1 MDLKLKG
8 LTEDTPLELYHIKGR
23 EVWVKRDDLM
33 GDGMILPP
41 WGKLAAL
48 FELVKKYID
57 KSKPL
62 VHLSVD
68 GSWTAWALGAICE
81 ELGIEFYAAHPDSKK
96 ISQEYLGMIKEMYP
110 KTNLYPIRPNMMQI
124 MYNSLKKDARE
135 KGWQMLPYAFDHDFY
150 KDYLAERIQP
160 YSHFDNLVVS
170 SGSGVTLSGLAKG
183 YYREELKEFFPQV
196 KRKIWTTCVSSV
208 SSINKTLK
216 KSGIPIPLNIR
227 KSEYLF
233 ENRLDGYKTPFP
245 CNQFWDVK
253 QWKWLEENI
262 DQIEGTILFWNI
274 GGIYKF

>member
-33 GDGMILPP
+33 GDGMVLPP

-48 FELVKKYID
+48 FELVKKYVD
-57 KSKPL
+57 KSNPL

-96 ISQEYLGMIKEMYP
+96 ISQEYLSMIKEMYP

-135 KGWQMLPYAFDHDFY
+135 KGWQMLPYAFDHNFY

-160 YSHFDNLVVS
+160 FTNYDNLVVS

-233 ENRLDGYKTPFP
+233 ENRLDGYEAPFP

>member
-8 LTEDTPLELYHIKGR
+8 LNEDTPLELYHIKGR

-33 GDGMILPP
+33 GDGTLLPP
-41 WGKLAAL
+41 WGKVAAL
-48 FELVKKYID
+48 YELVKKYID

-62 VHLSVD
+62 THLSVD
-68 GSWTAWALGAICE
+68 GSWTGWALAAICE
-81 ELGIEFYAAHPDSKK
+81 ELDIEFYVSHPDSKK

-110 KTNLYPIRPNMMQI
+110 KVHLNPIRPNMMQI
-124 MYNSLKKDARE
+124 MYNSLRGQARE
-135 KGWQMLPYAFDHDFY
+135 NGWQMLPYAFDYDFY

-160 YSHFDNLVVS
+160 FVHFDNLVVS
-170 SGSGVTLSGLAKG
+170 SGSGVTLSGLARG
-183 YYREELKEFFPQV
+183 YYREELKEFFPSV
-196 KRKIWTTCVSSV
+196 SRKIWTTCVSSE
-208 SSINKTLK
+208 SSIKKTLK

-233 ENRLDGYKTPFP
+233 ENRLDGYEAPFP
-245 CNQFWDVK
+245 CNQFWDIK

>member
-8 LTEDTPLELYHIKGR
+8 LNEDTPLELYHIKGR

-33 GDGMILPP
+33 GDGTILPP
-41 WGKLAAL
+41 WGKVAAL
-48 FELVKKYID
+48 YELVKKYID

-62 VHLSVD
+62 THLSVD
-68 GSWTAWALGAICE
+68 GSWTGWALAAICE
-81 ELGIEFYAAHPDSKK
+81 ELDIEFYVSHPDSKK

-110 KTNLYPIRPNMMQI
+110 KVHLNPIRPNMMQI
-124 MYNSLKKDARE
+124 MYNSLRGQARE
-135 KGWQMLPYAFDHDFY
+135 NGWQMLPYAFDHDFY

-160 YSHFDNLVVS
+160 FVHFDNLVVS
-170 SGSGVTLSGLAKG
+170 SGSGVTLSGLARG
-183 YYREELKEFFPQV
+183 YYREELKEFFPSV
-196 KRKIWTTCVSSV
+196 SRKIWTTCVSSE
-208 SSINKTLK
+208 SSIKKTLK

-233 ENRLDGYKTPFP
+233 ENRLDGYEAPFP
-245 CNQFWDVK
+245 CNQFWDIK

>member
-1 MDLKLKG
+1 MDIKLKG

-33 GDGMILPP
+33 GDGMVLPP

-48 FELVKKYID
+48 FELVKKFVD

-160 YSHFDNLVVS
+160 LVHFDNLVVS

-196 KRKIWTTCVSSV
+196 NRKIWTTCVSSV

-216 KSGIPIPLNIR
+216 KSGIHIPLNIR

-233 ENRLDGYKTPFP
+233 DDRMESHTFP
-245 CNQFWDVK
+245 LELNQFWERK
-253 QWKWLEENI
+253 QWHWLENNI
-262 DQIEGTILFWNI
+262 DEIEGTILFWNI

>member
-8 LTEDTPLELYHIKGR
+8 LTEETPLELYHIKGR

-33 GDGMILPP
+33 GDGMVLPP

-68 GSWTAWALGAICE
+68 GSWSAWALGAICE

-96 ISQEYLGMIKEMYP
+96 ISQEYLSMIKEMYP

-160 YSHFDNLVVS
+160 YVHFDNLVVS

-233 ENRLDGYKTPFP
+233 ENRLDGYEAPFP
-245 CNQFWDVK
+245 CNQFWDIK

>member
-8 LTEDTPLELYHIKGR
+8 LNEDTPLELYHIKGR

-33 GDGMILPP
+33 GDGTILPP
-41 WGKLAAL
+41 WGKVAAL
-48 FELVKKYID
+48 YELVRQYID
-57 KSKPL
+57 RSKPL
-62 VHLSVD
+62 THLSVD
-68 GSWTAWALGAICE
+68 GSWTGWALAAICE
-81 ELGIEFYAAHPDSKK
+81 ALDIEFYVSYPDSKK

-110 KTNLYPIRPNMMQI
+110 KVHMNPIRPNMMQI
-124 MYNSLKKDARE
+124 MYNSLRGQARE
-135 KGWQMLPYAFDHDFY
+135 NGWQMLPYAFDHDFY

-160 YSHFDNLVVS
+160 YVHFDNLVVS
-170 SGSGVTLSGLAKG
+170 SGSGVTLSGLARG
-183 YYREELKEFFPQV
+183 YYREELKEFFPSV
-196 KRKIWTTCVSSV
+196 SRKIWTTCVSSE
-208 SSINKTLK
+208 SSIKKTLK

-233 ENRLDGYKTPFP
+233 ENRLDGYEAPFP
-245 CNQFWDVK
+245 CNQFWDIK

>member
-1 MDLKLKG
+1 MDLRLTG
-8 LTEDTPLELYHIKGR
+8 LNEETPLELYHIKGR

-33 GDGMILPP
+33 GDGIILPP
-41 WGKLAAL
+41 WGKIAAVY
-48 FELVKKYID
+48 ELVKKYVD

-62 VHLSVD
+62 THLSVD
-68 GSWTAWALGAICE
+68 GSWTAWVLAAICE
-81 ELGIEFYAAHPDSKK
+81 QMNIEFYAAHPDSKK
-96 ISQEYLGMIKEMYP
+96 ISQEYLGLIKEMYP
-110 KTNLYPIRPNMMQI
+110 NANLYPIRPNMMQI
-124 MYNSLKKDARE
+124 MYNSLKKNAHE

-196 KRKIWTTCVSSV
+196 KKKIWTTCVSSV

-233 ENRLDGYKTPFP
+233 EDRLDGYEAPFP
-245 CNQFWDVK
+245 CNQFWDIK

>member
-1 MDLKLKG
+1 MDLRLKG
-8 LTEDTPLELYHIKGR
+8 LNEETPLELYHIKGR

-33 GDGMILPP
+33 GDGMVLPP

-68 GSWTAWALGAICE
+68 GSWTAWALSAICE

-96 ISQEYLGMIKEMYP
+96 ISQEYLSMIKEMYP

-150 KDYLAERIQP
+150 KDYLADRIQP

-233 ENRLDGYKTPFP
+233 ENRLDGYETPFP

>member
-8 LTEDTPLELYHIKGR
+8 LNEDTPLELYHIKGR

-33 GDGMILPP
+33 GDGTLLPP
-41 WGKLAAL
+41 WGKVAAL
-48 FELVKKYID
+48 YELVRQYID
-57 KSKPL
+57 RSKPL
-62 VHLSVD
+62 THLSVD
-68 GSWTAWALGAICE
+68 GSWTGWALAAICE
-81 ELGIEFYAAHPDSKK
+81 ALDIEFYVSYPDSKK

-110 KTNLYPIRPNMMQI
+110 KVHMNPIRPNMMQI
-124 MYNSLKKDARE
+124 MYNSLRGQARE
-135 KGWQMLPYAFDHDFY
+135 NGWQMLPYAFDHDFY

-160 YSHFDNLVVS
+160 YIHFDNLVVS
-170 SGSGVTLSGLAKG
+170 SGSGVTLSGLARG
-183 YYREELKEFFPQV
+183 YYREELKEFFPSV
-196 KRKIWTTCVSSV
+196 SRKIWTTCVSSE
-208 SSINKTLK
+208 SSIKKTLK

-233 ENRLDGYKTPFP
+233 ENRLDGYEAPFP
-245 CNQFWDVK
+245 CNQFWDIK

>member
-1 MDLKLKG
+1 MDLRLKG
-8 LTEDTPLELYHIKGR
+8 LNEETPLELYHIKGR

-33 GDGMILPP
+33 GDGMVLPP

-48 FELVKKYID
+48 FELVKKYVD

-96 ISQEYLGMIKEMYP
+96 ISQEYLSMIKEMYP

-150 KDYLAERIQP
+150 KDYLADRIQP

-216 KSGIPIPLNIR
+216 KSGIPIPINIR

-233 ENRLDGYKTPFP
+233 EDRLDGYEAPFP
-245 CNQFWDVK
+245 CNQFWDIK

-262 DQIEGTILFWNI
+262 DQLEGTILFWNI

>member
-8 LTEDTPLELYHIKGR
+8 LNEDTPLELYHIKGR

-33 GDGMILPP
+33 GDGTLLPP
-41 WGKLAAL
+41 WGKVAAL
-48 FELVKKYID
+48 YELVKKYID

-62 VHLSVD
+62 THLSVD
-68 GSWTAWALGAICE
+68 GSWTGWALAAICE
-81 ELGIEFYAAHPDSKK
+81 ELDIEFYVSHPDSKK

-110 KTNLYPIRPNMMQI
+110 KVHLNPIRPNMMQI
-124 MYNSLKKDARE
+124 MYNSLRGQARE
-135 KGWQMLPYAFDHDFY
+135 NGWQMLPYAFDHDFY

-160 YSHFDNLVVS
+160 FVHFDNLVVS
-170 SGSGVTLSGLAKG
+170 SGSGVTLSGLARG
-183 YYREELKEFFPQV
+183 YYREELKEFFPSV
-196 KRKIWTTCVSSV
+196 SRKIWTTCVSSE
-208 SSINKTLK
+208 SSIKKTLK

-233 ENRLDGYKTPFP
+233 ENRLDGYEAPFP
-245 CNQFWDVK
+245 CNQFWDIK

>member
-1 MDLKLKG
+1 MDLRLKG
-8 LTEDTPLELYHIKGR
+8 LNEDTPLELYHIKGR

-33 GDGMILPP
+33 GDGTILPP
-41 WGKLAAL
+41 WGKIAAV
-48 FELVKKYID
+48 FELVKKYVD

-68 GSWTAWALGAICE
+68 GSWTAWVLAAICE
-81 ELGIEFYAAHPDSKK
+81 QLDIEFYAAHPDSKK
-96 ISQEYLGMIKEMYP
+96 ISQEYLGLIKEMYP
-110 KTNLYPIRPNMMQI
+110 KANLYPIRPNMMQI

-150 KDYLAERIQP
+150 KDYLADRIQP
-160 YSHFDNLVVS
+160 YTHFDNLVVS

-216 KSGIPIPLNIR
+216 KSGIPIPLKIR

-233 ENRLDGYKTPFP
+233 ENRLDGYEAPFP
-245 CNQFWDVK
+245 CNQFWDIK

-262 DQIEGTILFWNI
+262 DEIEGTILFWNI